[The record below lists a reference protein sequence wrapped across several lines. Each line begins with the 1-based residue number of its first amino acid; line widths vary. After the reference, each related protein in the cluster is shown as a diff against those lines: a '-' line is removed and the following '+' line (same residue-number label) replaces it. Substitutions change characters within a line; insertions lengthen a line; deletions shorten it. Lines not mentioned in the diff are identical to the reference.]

1 MVTVSDSSNTPV
13 VTVLSDRSALE
24 PKFCEDAA
32 CVASASTAALR
43 PDRLLL
49 AFIALLLLWIA
60 GVVWDA
66 LGVTNLP
73 PAGGEQGDVV
83 MRELLR
89 GLPEEQR
96 PEGWELETIDGKVV
110 RNAFADQPEGIKAM
124 SELYR
129 DRGSFEY
136 LIDSMSEGA
145 AESFGGLLA
154 LEPDS
159 VFRGIVAGSILPIR
173 TLWSA
178 DRGFLVAFGSWG
190 LLVLGLLGGAMC
202 RSDAERLGND
212 REVPVMTSIR
222 WALGDWRRLWGA
234 GMLPPVMVLLLLTPI
249 AVVLG
254 LLSLIPAIDVVI
266 AILWF
271 APLVLG
277 FAAAIVLAAWVVGLP
292 LIIPAAAMEA
302 GDPGEI
308 TVRVATLLRRRPL
321 RALLLG
327 GTALVSGLLLWMV
340 IALVV
345 VFTLAGTSGA
355 LSAIVEPI
363 APIAQPTWPT
373 LAMES
378 PVSPMDADGVSIEW
392 GATSQLSSAV
402 IEWWNGVVI
411 LIARAWIL
419 GFMLLAAGRIYL
431 CLRRAV
437 EKLPFDDL
445 GQSGPLG

>member
-1 MVTVSDSSNTPV
+1 
-13 VTVLSDRSALE
+13 
-24 PKFCEDAA
+24 
-32 CVASASTAALR
+32 
-43 PDRLLL
+43 
-49 AFIALLLLWIA
+49 
-60 GVVWDA
+60 
-66 LGVTNLP
+66 
-73 PAGGEQGDVV
+73 
-83 MRELLR
+83 
-89 GLPEEQR
+89 
-96 PEGWELETIDGKVV
+96 
-110 RNAFADQPEGIKAM
+110 
-124 SELYR
+124 
-129 DRGSFEY
+129 
-136 LIDSMSEGA
+136 
-145 AESFGGLLA
+145 
-154 LEPDS
+154 
-159 VFRGIVAGSILPIR
+159 
-173 TLWSA
+173 
-178 DRGFLVAFGSWG
+178 
-190 LLVLGLLGGAMC
+190 MC